1 MSITTLKTAVH
12 TARKKHQC
20 DFCRGPIS
28 PGEKYE
34 CSTLVY
40 DGDLYQWKSHPECS
54 TVASELDMY
63 DYCDDEGVTH
73 DDFVCSIDQYVYDEC
88 YDDEK
93 DDIQE
98 EFATKNYREK
108 ARLILKKLGKEIK
121 DESHSKD

>member
-54 TVASELDMY
+54 AVASELGMY
-63 DYCDDEGVTH
+63 DNCDDEGVTH
-73 DDFVCSIDQYVYDEC
+73 DDFINSIDQYVYDEC

-93 DDIQE
+93 DDILE
-98 EFATKNYREK
+98 EFAVKNYREK
-108 ARLILKKLGKEIK
+108 ARLILKKLG
-121 DESHSKD
+121 SKQNGN